1 MWRQAKAELL
11 AEAAADE
18 ASDGSVPSREPCGGD
33 EIEESLDRLMFE
45 EDDGAAAKAILAAG
59 RPIHIR
65 RDDTPPG
72 WVIRKFPDGRE
83 ELVFIDISHL
93 RRKNGGAKCQT

>member
-1 MWRQAKAELL
+1 MTGEPSDADKV
-11 AEAAADE
+11 AEAFDK
-18 ASDGSVPSREPCGGD
+18 
-33 EIEESLDRLMFE
+33 LMFE
-45 EDDGAAAKAILAAG
+45 EDDGAAAKTILAAG

-93 RRKNGGAKCQT
+93 RRRDGGA